1 MSFLHIQT
9 RKPCR
14 STQTP
19 RKSARDPNRS
29 LLLGESDD
37 DNSDDDKFL
46 FPPRGRP
53 GSQGSNRS
61 LKRKRGPHGGP
72 SPRHSRPGSRPGSR
86 FDYLKKGSSASAALD
101 SDSEESGYGETYYT
115 MHASSFD
122 NNLDNTEVFEQ
133 ATVDTTM
140 RGTPMGLEH
149 FSDNESTV
157 SYLST
162 HGFGVD
168 PEALRDAQ
176 SQTPGHTSTQTP
188 ANMWDNARNKP
199 RAMQTQT
206 QSMTSLHSIGN
217 QTRRSSGSRAD
228 LLRSILFEVKGL
240 KQQRGLDDNS
250 SYRSEDDAN
259 SVASDNTVKKETL
272 QTVLEDVRTL
282 READATGTAATQTVA
297 NEGTQTSMKL
307 FPEGDPIRNAR
318 LEKFK
323 TLMDDVKQMRGSRT
337 ATPSADFRSRQSS
350 RTATPVERRR
360 ITPAKFAPPPGG
372 PVQNGFDQPR
382 QPVYPQQNMNATA
395 PAVMMNGPPVQQP
408 FIPGRRL
415 VTQDDLNSISQR
427 LERLQGYVTPR
438 RPPPPPPPPQPE
450 YVIPVY
456 AAPQKPPRRR
466 RPPVQDAYLSDESE
480 YGDVEPP
487 RRRRPRSSLDR
498 ALEEAS
504 QSALQLKRLSKRMK
518 DSLRDDMQYDFM

>member
-19 RKSARDPNRS
+19 RKGARDPNRS
-29 LLLGESDD
+29 LLLGDSDD
-37 DNSDDDKFL
+37 GNSDDDKFL

-133 ATVDTTM
+133 ATIDTTM
-140 RGTPMGLEH
+140 RGTPVGLEH

-157 SYLST
+157 SYVST
-162 HGFGVD
+162 HGFGVP

-176 SQTPGHTSTQTP
+176 SQTPGQASTQTP
-188 ANMWDNARNKP
+188 ANMWDNLRNKP
-199 RAMQTQT
+199 RSMQTQT

-228 LLRSILFEVKGL
+228 LLRNILFEVKGL
-240 KQQRGLDDNS
+240 KQQRGIDDNS
-250 SYRSEDDAN
+250 SYRSEDDTQ
-259 SVASDNTVKKETL
+259 SVASDNTIKKEAL

-297 NEGTQTSMKL
+297 EEGTQTSMKL
-307 FPEGDPIRNAR
+307 FPEGDAVRNAR

-337 ATPSADFRSRQSS
+337 GTPSAELQSRPSS
-350 RTATPVERRR
+350 RTATPLERRR
-360 ITPAKFAPPPGG
+360 ITPARFAPPPPGG
-372 PVQNGFDQPR
+372 PVENGYAHPF
-382 QPVYPQQNMNATA
+382 YPQQNLAATA
-395 PAVMMNGPPVQQP
+395 PPVMMNGPPVPQMVP
-408 FIPGRRL
+408 PGRRL

-427 LERLQGYVTPR
+427 LEKLQSYVTPR
-438 RPPPPPPPPQPE
+438 RPPPPPPPPQPD

-456 AAPQKPPRRR
+456 AAPQPPRRR
-466 RPPVQDAYLSDESE
+466 RQQDAYLSDESE
-480 YGDVEPP
+480 YGDIEPP
-487 RRRRPRSSLDR
+487 RRRRQRSTLDQ

-504 QSALQLKRLSKRMK
+504 QSALQLKRLSKKMK

>member
-1 MSFLHIQT
+1 MQT

-53 GSQGSNRS
+53 GSQGSSRS

-72 SPRHSRPGSRPGSR
+72 SSRHSRSGSRPGSR
-86 FDYLKKGSSASAALD
+86 FDYLKKGANASAVLD
-101 SDSEESGYGETYYT
+101 SESEESGYGETYYT

-133 ATVDTTM
+133 GTVDTTM

-157 SYLST
+157 SYIST
-162 HGFGVD
+162 QGYVVD
-168 PEALRDAQ
+168 PEALRDAH
-176 SQTPGHTSTQTP
+176 SQTPGHTGTQTP
-188 ANMWDNARNKP
+188 ANMWDNVRNKP
-199 RAMQTQT
+199 RSMQTQT
-206 QSMTSLHSIGN
+206 QLNTSLHSIGN

-240 KQQRGLDDNS
+240 KQQRGLDDS
-250 SYRSEDDAN
+250 SYRGSEDDAN
-259 SVASDNTVKKETL
+259 SVASDNTIKKETL

-297 NEGTQTSMKL
+297 EEGTQTSMKL
-307 FPEGDPIRNAR
+307 FPEGDPVRNAR

-323 TLMDDVKQMRGSRT
+323 TLMDGVKQMRGSRT
-337 ATPSADFRSRQSS
+337 GTPSAELQSHQSS
-350 RTATPVERRR
+350 RTATPMERRR
-360 ITPAKFAPPPGG
+360 ITPARFAPPPGG
-372 PVQNGFDQPR
+372 PVQNGYDHPG
-382 QPVYPQQNMNATA
+382 QPVYPQNLAATA
-395 PAVMMNGPPVQQP
+395 PPVMMNGPQMQP
-408 FIPGRRL
+408 FVPPGRRL
-415 VTQDDLNSISQR
+415 VTQDDLNLISQR

-438 RPPPPPPPPQPE
+438 RPPPPPPPPQPD

-456 AAPQKPPRRR
+456 AAPQRSRR
-466 RPPVQDAYLSDESE
+466 RPMEDAYLSDESE
-480 YGDVEPP
+480 YGEVEPP
-487 RRRRPRSSLDR
+487 RRRRQRSRLDQ

-504 QSALQLKRLSKRMK
+504 HSALQLKKLSKRMK